1 MPTAC
6 PACGRPNA
14 DNAPHCVYCTESLKG
29 LARDQPSTEHV
40 SLQGSRSRDRHL
52 IILAPQPPGD
62 EGREALFAEAAG
74 VNAYDARLALLT
86 DRPRLL
92 RKMDT
97 AQEAE
102 SLSARLRSAGI
113 AHFTV
118 AEADL
123 MSIAVVPIRN
133 MEFLVEDLRLGLA
146 EGRLLVIPYR
156 ALSFLVQGEIV
167 RERHRERLL
176 GTIQGANQALTPSQ
190 RLHFY
195 ARETRVVAELDP
207 EQFDWSVLGERRTTS
222 TPINFR
228 RLVEEILERAP
239 NVMLDRGFDWE
250 PVVLSRA
257 EQVENAGIGA
267 ALAGEGSA
275 REAAVYDNQAQF
287 RFYSRWRYLVRAGP
301 LERVE

>member
-1 MPTAC
+1 MPIAC

-14 DNAPHCVYCTESLKG
+14 ESAPHCVYCSESLKA
-29 LARDQPSTEHV
+29 LARDEPSKAV
-40 SLQGSRSRDRHL
+40 FSPSSRSRDQHL

-62 EGREALFAEAAG
+62 EGRVALFAEAAG

-86 DRPRLL
+86 ERPRLL
-92 RKMDT
+92 RKMGT
-97 AQEAE
+97 AREAE
-102 SLSARLRSAGI
+102 SLSARLSSAGV

-123 MSIAVVPIRN
+123 VSMAVVPIRN
-133 MEFLVEDLRLGLA
+133 MELLVEDLRLGLA
-146 EGRLLVIPYR
+146 EGKLLVIPYR
-156 ALSFLVQGEIV
+156 DLSFLVQGEIV
-167 RERHRERLL
+167 RQRHRERLL
-176 GTIQGANQALTPSQ
+176 GTIRGADQALTPGQ

-195 ARETRVVAELDP
+195 SREARVVAELDP

-239 NVMLDRGFDWE
+239 NVVLDRGFDWE

-257 EQVENAGIGA
+257 EQEQNAGIGA

-275 REAAVYDNQAQF
+275 REAAVYDNEAQF
-287 RFYSRWRYLVRAGP
+287 RFYSRWRYLVSTRPAK
-301 LERVE
+301 RVE

>member
-1 MPTAC
+1 MPIAC

-14 DNAPHCVYCTESLKG
+14 DNAPQCVYCTESLKG

-40 SLQGSRSRDRHL
+40 SSQGSRGQDRHL

-62 EGREALFAEAAG
+62 DRRVALFAEAAG

-86 DRPRLL
+86 ERPRLL

-97 AQEAE
+97 AEEAE
-102 SLSARLRSAGI
+102 SLSARLRQAGI

-133 MEFLVEDLRLGLA
+133 MELLVEDLRLGLA

-156 ALSFLVQGEIV
+156 ALSLLVQGEIV

-176 GTIQGANQALTPSQ
+176 GTIRGANQALTPSQ

-195 ARETRVVAELDP
+195 AREARVVAELDP

-222 TPINFR
+222 TLINFR

-239 NVMLDRGFDWE
+239 DVMLDRGFDWE

-257 EQVENAGIGA
+257 EQEENAGMGA

-275 REAAVYDNQAQF
+275 RESAVYDNEAQF
-287 RFYSRWRYLVRAGP
+287 RFYSRWRYLVQAGP
-301 LERVE
+301 AERVE